1 MNRDGKLIHLGNFNN
16 PIDAFNMYKKE
27 KEKEI
32 KRQANIYKKYLPQN
46 VYDALLKYQVEIDD

>member
-1 MNRDGKLIHLGNFNN
+1 MNRNGKLVHLGEFHS
-16 PIDAFNMYKKE
+16 PIDAFNMYKIE

-46 VYDALLKYQVEIDD
+46 VYDALLKYEVDIDD